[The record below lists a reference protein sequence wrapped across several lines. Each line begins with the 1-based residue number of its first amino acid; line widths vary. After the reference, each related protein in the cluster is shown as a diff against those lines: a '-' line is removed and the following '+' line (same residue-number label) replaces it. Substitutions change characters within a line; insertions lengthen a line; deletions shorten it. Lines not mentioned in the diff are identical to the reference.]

1 MLSDG
6 AGTVS
11 QAYGVLE
18 WAVASGEPGHTF
30 VLVDKDGEVAW
41 VQDYGSPEN
50 RGVMYV
56 PVDEI
61 VAEVR
66 AHLEP

>member
-1 MLSDG
+1 MWWLG
-6 AGTVS
+6 LCPNHHI
-11 QAYGVLE
+11 YGFL
-18 WAVASGEPGHTF
+18 
-30 VLVDKDGEVAW
+30 DC
-41 VQDYGSPEN
+41 GSPEN
-50 RGVMYV
+50 RGVLYV